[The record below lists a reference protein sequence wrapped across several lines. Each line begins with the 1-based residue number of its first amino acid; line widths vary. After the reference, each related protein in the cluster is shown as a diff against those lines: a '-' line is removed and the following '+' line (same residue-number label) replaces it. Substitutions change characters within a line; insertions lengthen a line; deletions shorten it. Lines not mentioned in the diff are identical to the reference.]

1 MALHSVD
8 SKLTSAS
15 DVLNNRQGLGTTGIS
30 PTIEGQTTGKVVTK
44 DAQIIV
50 NDGTNNRV
58 LIGLF

>member
-1 MALHSVD
+1 MALHTLD
-8 SKLTSAS
+8 QKIINNP
-15 DVLNNRQGLGTTGIS
+15 DVLHNRPGLGTVGIS
-30 PTIEGQTTGKVVTK
+30 PTIEGQATGKVVTK